1 MIDGTNIANI
11 LFDPSAQTIKATDEG
26 AKDLSAAL
34 QAYKEDLG
42 SAQRKP
48 PRQGRRINTV

>member
-48 PRQGRRINTV
+48 RR